1 MRRPAHGATT
11 RPGPRRPGS
20 GYGQLLGRPEPRLPV
35 VLRRP
40 LELETLA
47 EALPDAGV
55 VPDELPPSPLD
66 PAVS

>member
-20 GYGQLLGRPEPRLPV
+20 GYGQPLGRPEPRLPV
-35 VLRRP
+35 VLCRP
-40 LELETLA
+40 LELDALA
-47 EALPDAGV
+47 EALPDARA
-55 VPDELPPSPLD
+55 VPDGLPPSPLD